1 MPGNKADVRIA
12 VIGVGGAGS
21 NAVSR
26 LKKGGIESARTI
38 AVNTDARHL
47 NFVHA
52 DEKIIIGKSITKGL
66 GAGGIPDVA
75 KRCAEEDRKILS
87 KKIGENDLVF
97 ISAGMGGG
105 TGTGAAPVIA
115 EIAKEQGAITVA
127 MVTYPFALERS
138 RIKTAQ
144 MGIKKLLN
152 ICDSVVVIDNN
163 KMVQYAPDLP
173 IDKAFELADNIL
185 GRAVKAISDSIVL
198 PSLLNMDFA
207 DFKAVMGRKGL
218 SMISLGEGK
227 GTNRIEEAV
236 KNTLEH
242 PLLEVD
248 YEGAKGALVHVEGS
262 PRLTL
267 GEAIRIGELMTISFS
282 PDAEVKLGA
291 RVNPSIPEDRVIV
304 TAVITSVKSPL
315 IMMLQ
320 QEQTGYE
327 EKSEIFAHA

>member
-12 VIGVGGAGS
+12 VIGVGGAGT

-52 DEKIIIGKSITKGL
+52 DEKIIIGKSLTKGL
-66 GAGGIPDVA
+66 GAGGMPDVA

-87 KKIGENDLVF
+87 KKIGENELVF

-227 GTNRIEEAV
+227 GASRIEEAV

-248 YEGAKGALVHVEGS
+248 YEDAKGALVHVEGS
-262 PRLTL
+262 PKLTL

-304 TAVITSVKSPL
+304 TAVITGVKSPL